1 MARRRTRCP
10 GDRRCGPVRSGI
22 APVTFEPPTSAPGPD
37 AESAAVADRPLLRGW
52 LHLGALVATLIG
64 GPVLVAHAHSP
75 TERAALVVY
84 VVSMACLFG
93 VSAAFHRVRW
103 SPAARRRMRRA
114 DHATIFLAI
123 AGTYTAVAVLALD
136 GWART
141 LVLCLVWVGGAAGVT
156 VRQLWLDAPKWAIAV
171 PYIIVGWCALSV
183 LPQLAQR
190 ARGRWAR
197 PRDRRRGVLHGGR
210 HRRAQLRRPN
220 PLPGIFGYHEV
231 FHLGTVVGAAL
242 HFVAIAAY
250 AVPRG

>member
-1 MARRRTRCP
+1 
-10 GDRRCGPVRSGI
+10 
-22 APVTFEPPTSAPGPD
+22 VTFDPPTSTSGPD
-37 AESAAVADRPLLRGW
+37 AESEPVADRPVLRGW
-52 LHLGALVATLIG
+52 LHLGALVATLVA
-64 GPVLVAHAHSP
+64 GPVLVAHGHSP

-123 AGTYTAVAVLALD
+123 AGTYSAVAVLALH

-141 LVLCLVWVGGAAGVT
+141 LVLCLVWIGGAVGVT
-156 VRQLWLDAPKWAIAV
+156 VRQAWLDAPKWAIAV
-171 PYIIVGWCALSV
+171 PYIIVGWCAVSV
-183 LPQLAQR
+183 LPQLA
-190 ARGRWAR
+190 RGL
-197 PRDRRRGVLHGGR
+197 RGGGLGLVI
-210 HRRAQLRRPN
+210 AGGACYTAGAVAYSLRRPN
-220 PLPGIFGYHEV
+220 PVPGIFGYHEV
-231 FHLGTVVGAAL
+231 FHLGTVVGAVL